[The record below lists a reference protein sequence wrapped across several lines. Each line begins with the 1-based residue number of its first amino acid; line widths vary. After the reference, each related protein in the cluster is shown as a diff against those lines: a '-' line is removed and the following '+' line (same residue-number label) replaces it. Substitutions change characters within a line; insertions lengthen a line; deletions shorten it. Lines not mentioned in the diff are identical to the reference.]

1 MSGEWRE
8 VHFSECA
15 KRVSEVVQPG
25 QVAGS
30 TPYIGLEHIVE
41 AGLRLNGHS
50 YSSSATSAKLRFK
63 RGDILFGKLRP
74 YFRKVV
80 RPAFDGVCSTDI
92 WVVRAS
98 HGVDQSYLF
107 YLMASEE
114 FIVKASEGSTGTRMP
129 RADWSYLSIY
139 AIPLPPLP
147 EQRRIAK
154 ILGDLDDKIEL
165 NRKMNETLEQLA
177 RALFKSWFIDFD
189 PVRAKMEGRI
199 PQGMDAETAA
209 LFPSRLVESELGLV
223 PEGWE
228 VKALGDVVECIGGGT
243 PNTKEGLYWN
253 GGTINWA
260 TPKDLSSLQAPLLT
274 ATERSITDA
283 GLARVASG
291 LLPARTLLMSSRAPV
306 GYLAISTIPVAIN
319 QGFIA
324 MPESTVMPSLYMLH
338 WCNANMTEIQGRAS
352 GTTFAELSKSNFRQ
366 MRLLLPSGQLL
377 KNFSRMVS
385 DYYNQIETNIHQSR
399 TLASLRDT
407 LLPQLMR
414 GEGRGEPTNR

>member
-165 NRKMNETLEQLA
+165 NRKMNETLEQMA

-199 PQGMDAETAA
+199 PQGMDAEKAA
-209 LFPSRLVESELGLV
+209 LFPSRLVESELGMV

-228 VKALGDVVECIGGGT
+228 VAEIDSIAETIDCLHSKKPEQVEHGFQMLQLNNIRNDGLVDLTDCYLISEQDYSKWTSRMEATSGDCVITNVGRVGAVAKIPDDMRAALGRNMTGIRCRASFQYPTFLIECLLSSAMREEIARKVDT
-243 PNTKEGLYWN
+243 
-253 GGTINWA
+253 GTILDALNVKSIPRLRFIRS
-260 TPKDLSSLQAPLLT
+260 TNDIVDRFEMIVLPIRKTMEKNLS
-274 ATERSITDA
+274 
-283 GLARVASG
+283 
-291 LLPARTLLMSSRAPV
+291 
-306 GYLAISTIPVAIN
+306 
-319 QGFIA
+319 
-324 MPESTVMPSLYMLH
+324 
-338 WCNANMTEIQGRAS
+338 
-352 GTTFAELSKSNFRQ
+352 
-366 MRLLLPSGQLL
+366 
-377 KNFSRMVS
+377 
-385 DYYNQIETNIHQSR
+385 QSR

-414 GEGRGEPTNR
+414 G